1 MSCPRFEKE
10 GYLFLSGELNPG
22 EQKAFETHLA
32 ECDACRQ
39 TMEEVKNSWWQIE
52 KLSKVRPGKSVR
64 KAVLQ
69 AARRPR
75 EKVSFIERLFPNPRL
90 VWGLSAAAAAI
101 ILIFI
106 IASPLNRNGLKS
118 ISGHSE
124 FSWDD
129 DFFAQADFIE
139 REIDRVQS
147 GALLTNYFSSAED
160 PSESDLLNSVLSPDI
175 DRIKDKVVDLARTIY
190 GI

>member
-1 MSCPRFEKE
+1 MFCPRFEKE
-10 GYLFLSGELNPG
+10 GYFFLAGELNPG

-39 TMEEVKNSWWQIE
+39 MLKEVKTSWGQIE
-52 KLSKVRPGKSVR
+52 KLSKVKPGKSVR

-90 VWGLSAAAAAI
+90 VWGLSAAAVAV
-101 ILIFI
+101 ILILI
-106 IASPLNRNGLKS
+106 VASPLNRNGLKS
-118 ISGHSE
+118 ITTQSE

-129 DFFAQADFIE
+129 DFFAQADFID

-147 GALLTNYFSSAED
+147 GALLTNYFSSTEGS
-160 PSESDLLNSVLSPDI
+160 SESDLLDSVLSPDI
-175 DRIKDKVVDLARTIY
+175 DRIKDKVIDLARTIY